1 MSDTPYVFISYSSK
15 ETAAAE
21 QLRDVLIKNGF
32 TCWMA
37 PASIEG
43 GSDYTKAIPAA
54 ITNCGAVVLVCSK
67 NSQNSYWVKSEII
80 DAISKGKPVIPF
92 IIDRT
97 EMNSEFNFMLS
108 PSQRIIAYND
118 KAKAYQSLIS
128 ALNGHFYVQS
138 TDPSVLEKPIPANEP
153 KVVQKPGGGAV
164 YMTAEKP
171 TSYSF
176 STIMIWILYVIGMA
190 LFILFFSNSPEIKVG
205 HIELTSF
212 FLITILMPFT
222 LVCTFIIRRHKT
234 APIKVIKKHRINLMM
249 VFVAYWVVVETL
261 NLLTYSGVLSSLIS
275 NDTGFGSVIAVI
287 YIGAVAAIIIEI
299 ASTASFRKTKYKVT

>member
-15 ETAAAE
+15 ETTAAE

-54 ITNCGAVVLVCSK
+54 ITNCGAVVLVCSE
-67 NSQNSYWVKSEII
+67 NSQNSYWVKSEVI

-92 IIDRT
+92 IIDRA

-118 KAKAYQSLIS
+118 KAKAYQSLIN
-128 ALNGHFYVQS
+128 ALNGHFYVEP
-138 TDPSVLEKPIPANEP
+138 TDPSVPETPIPAT
-153 KVVQKPGGGAV
+153 KQKAVQKPVKDAV

-176 STIMIWILYVIGMA
+176 STIMIWILYVIGLA
-190 LFILFFSNSPEIKVG
+190 LFILILSNNTEVKVG
-205 HIELTSF
+205 NITMTSF
-212 FLITILMPFT
+212 FMMTFLMPFT

-234 APIKVIKKHRINLMM
+234 APVKVIKKRRIIIMM
-249 VFVAYWVVVETL
+249 IFIICWVIVETL
-261 NLLTYSGVLSSLIS
+261 NLLTYSGALPSLIN

-287 YIGAVAAIIIEI
+287 FISAVAAIIIEI
-299 ASTASFRKTKYKVT
+299 AATASFRKTKYKVT